1 MTVEGL
7 TTSAKCGKFGAAPA
21 ECRNN
26 DKSVSKSSFEK
37 RREHGVVQFEMEKS
51 FYFLYIVF
59 IRHLPCYL
67 HIFIELYVIK
77 I

>member
-26 DKSVSKSSFEK
+26 DKSVSKELLIKEK
-37 RREHGVVQFEMEKS
+37 TTQGS
-51 FYFLYIVF
+51 AI
-59 IRHLPCYL
+59 
-67 HIFIELYVIK
+67 
-77 I
+77 